1 MSQQQ
6 RRQEPPWFNTLCLLQ
21 TQLRQLIQHQGEH
34 QQPVSFQQDMLNDL
48 KYQEILLKRGILS
61 NQQLQLEVEEQMHT
75 MQAQSRSRQ
84 AQNQQRLQ
92 YEQQQ
97 QGLRNNEEQ
106 LRKLGQELLRIDQ
119 RRHELTEQQQQ
130 LEVPKDVITTYVCN
144 CGKEYIKAINRRRVA
159 KYNKCKECTRR
170 YYVDKAAERK
180 QRKLKKNQA

>member
-84 AQNQQRLQ
+84 AQSQQRLQ

-97 QGLRNNEEQ
+97 QGLQDNEERQ
-106 LRKLGQELLRIDQ
+106 RKLGQELLLIHQ
-119 RRHELTEQQQQ
+119 RQHELNEQQ
-130 LEVPKDVITTYVCN
+130 EFVIETKICK
-144 CGKEYIKAINRRRVA
+144 CGKEYVKAT
-159 KYNKCKECTRR
+159 NKRMVTRMNKFRECTRR
-170 YYVDKAAERK
+170 YNISAQSRYNERK
-180 QRKLKKNQA
+180 LRKNNQA